1 MRRGRILATRPSVI
15 SQFVAAVLVS
25 TILVG
30 CSRSATDSPASV
42 ALVTLSNQATSIDES
57 IRDRP
62 VLVSLWAVWCQPC
75 RRELPE
81 LQRIQDSHAAV
92 DVLAVN
98 VGDDAERITAYLDEM
113 KLALPVAIDPV
124 GDLLTALDIGTVPAT
139 ILFGTDGSILWSH
152 LGAVTTD
159 QVNQALATYVV
170 PAKG

>member
-1 MRRGRILATRPSVI
+1 MRRGRTFA
-15 SQFVAAVLVS
+15 VAMLGV
-25 TILVG
+25 TMFVG
-30 CSRSATDSPASV
+30 CSLSATESPASI

-57 IRDRP
+57 IRARP

-98 VGDDAERITAYLDEM
+98 VGDDAERITEYLEEM

-159 QVNQALATYVV
+159 QVNQAIATFVV